1 MKETAIR
8 KLARWAS
15 GLRLEDCPAGVRA
28 QAVNQVLS
36 TLAALYSGWGSD
48 LGRPVEGAFAAS
60 AAEGRARVLP
70 TGAPAAPA
78 QAAALMASWSVVLD
92 YDDVMLGGHTGHSS
106 VLVPFALGSAGGYS
120 GAELMT
126 AQVVANETAARIN
139 MVCAVGSTRGQMAT
153 HLHLLAA
160 AAARAKLEGLGED
173 EFAEALAFAISYPAQ
188 ALYPAFL
195 GSDAKGLCAGLPVRA
210 GMEAVDAVRAG
221 LKAPPDPLDDP
232 RGLFAAKAS
241 VPVRDFLG
249 GLGERWHTETNS
261 FKVYP
266 VCGYLCSALD
276 AALGLVAEHGFSAG
290 EVESVD
296 VHASLFTVG
305 MDAHSAPYLDGARS
319 RVSTLTFSTPFVIAS
334 ALLARRFTPAEL
346 RRAWIEDPK
355 VWELAARVRTRHDV
369 ALTLRALTADIPIG
383 AALRRTKR
391 RQAAA
396 FGWSIAGTVFGRV
409 GRLRRFDT
417 LRLVAGLAAAAGDR
431 SPLDFTR
438 STKPMGARVEIRLR
452 DGRALGRSV
461 SVPRG
466 FRGAGADADGRG
478 VRELMRE
485 KFVAAASEAVGP
497 ERAARAARLVE
508 DLEGLSG
515 ADVAR
520 LFDLACVAAPARA
533 NGAGRG
539 AAAPLAVER
548 V

>member
-8 KLARWAS
+8 TLARWAS
-15 GLRLEDCPAGVRA
+15 GLRPEDCPLGVRE

-36 TLAALYSGWGSD
+36 TLAALYSGWESD
-48 LGRPVEGAFAAS
+48 LGRPVEGAFPAAGT
-60 AAEGRARVLP
+60 GRARVVP

-78 QAAALMASWSVVLD
+78 QAAALMASWSMVLD

-106 VLVPFALGSAGGYS
+106 VLVPFAMGSAGGHT

-126 AQVVANETAARIN
+126 AQVVANEVAARIN

-160 AAARAKLEGLGED
+160 AAARAKLEGLGEE

-195 GSDAKGLCAGLPVRA
+195 GSDAKALCAGFPVRA

-241 VPVRDFLG
+241 VPVREFLG

-261 FKVYP
+261 FKLYP

-276 AALGLVAEHGFSAG
+276 AALGLVAEHGFTAG
-290 EVESVD
+290 EVESVE
-296 VHASLFTVG
+296 VRASLFTVG

-346 RRAWIEDPK
+346 RRAWIEDPR
-355 VWELAARVRTRHDV
+355 VWELASRVKTSHDV
-369 ALTLRALTADIPIG
+369 RLTLDALTADIPIG

-391 RQAAA
+391 WQAAA
-396 FGWSIAGTVFGRV
+396 FGWGIAKMVFGSL

-431 SPLDFTR
+431 SALDFKR

-452 DGRALGRSV
+452 DGRVLGRSV
-461 SVPRG
+461 SIPRG
-466 FRGAGADADGRG
+466 FKGAAAEADGRG

-485 KFVAAASEAVGP
+485 KFVAAASAAVGP
-497 ERAARAARLVE
+497 ERAARAAGMIE
-508 DLEGLSG
+508 DLGALSA
-515 ADVAR
+515 ADVSR
-520 LFDLACVAAPARA
+520 LFGLMCVAAHAPS
-533 NGAGRG
+533 NGAGR
-539 AAAPLAVER
+539 AASVPLPVET

>member
-1 MKETAIR
+1 MNETALR

-15 GLRLEDCPAGVRA
+15 GLRPEDCPARVRE
-28 QAVNQVLS
+28 QAVNQILS
-36 TLAALYSGWGSD
+36 TLGALYSGWDSD

-60 AAEGRARVLP
+60 ACTGRARVVP
-70 TGAPAAPA
+70 TGASATPAH
-78 QAAALMASWSVVLD
+78 AAALMASWSMVLD

-106 VLVPFALGSAGGYS
+106 VLVPFAMGSAGGYP
-120 GAELMT
+120 GAELIV
-126 AQVVANETAARIN
+126 AQIVANETAARIN

-173 EFAEALAFAISYPAQ
+173 DFAEALAFAISYPAQ

-195 GSDAKGLCAGLPVRA
+195 GSDAKALCAGLPVRA

-232 RGLFAAKAS
+232 RGLFATKAS

-276 AALGLVAEHGFSAG
+276 AALDLVAEHTLSAD

-305 MDAHSAPYLDGARS
+305 MDAHSSPYLDGARS

-346 RRAWIEDPK
+346 RRAWIEDPR
-355 VWELAARVRTRHDV
+355 VWELAARVKTRHDV
-369 ALTLRALTADIPIG
+369 GLTLEALTADIPIG

-391 RQAAA
+391 WQAAA
-396 FGWSIAGTVFGRV
+396 FGWSIAKTVFGRL
-409 GRLRRFDT
+409 GRLRRLDT
-417 LRLVAGLAAAAGDR
+417 FRLVAGLAAAAGDK

-438 STKPMGARVEIRLR
+438 STKPMGARVRVRLR
-452 DGRALGRSV
+452 DGRVLSRSV
-461 SVPRG
+461 SIPRG
-466 FRGAGADADGRG
+466 FAGAPEADGRG

-485 KFVAAASEAVGP
+485 KFVAAASTALGP
-497 ERAARAARLVE
+497 ERAARVAGLIE
-508 DLEGLSG
+508 DLEALSA
-515 ADVAR
+515 ADVSR
-520 LFDLACVAAPARA
+520 LFELACVAAPAPS
-533 NGAGRG
+533 NGAGRV
-539 AAAPLAVER
+539 AAVPLPVET